1 MIRRSKPS
9 CRVVLIA
16 VIAASALGAC
26 AQVDTAGEVGA
37 PRTTEGDGQ
46 NAVGALTLTTAD
58 SEFGE
63 IVVDEEGMTVYVFD
77 NDTAGSGSSCEG
89 GCLEMWPAVTTSDT
103 PTGEG
108 IDAELGMITR
118 TDGSAQTTI
127 NGLPL
132 YYYAPDE
139 QPGDVN
145 GQAVGG
151 VWWVVGPDGEKIT
164 DAEGPGGP
172 SRY

>member
-1 MIRRSKPS
+1 MIRPSKPS
-9 CRVVLIA
+9 FRAVVIALIA
-16 VIAASALGAC
+16 GAALGAC
-26 AQVDTAGEVGA
+26 AQVDTAGEAGA

-58 SEFGE
+58 SELGE

-77 NDTAGSGSSCEG
+77 DDTAGAGSSCEG
-89 GCLEMWPAVTTSDT
+89 ECLETWPAVTTSDT

-118 TDGSAQTTI
+118 VDGSAQATI

-132 YYYAPDE
+132 YYYASDE
-139 QPGDVN
+139 QPGDAN

-164 DAEGPGGP
+164 DAEGSGGP